1 MTELLTKVEDRIIVV
16 RNQRVILDC
25 DVAELYNVETKR
37 INEAVKN
44 NPDRFPEGYYFQLTQ
59 EETYSLR
66 SNLSTLNEGGRG
78 KHTKYLFKAFTEKG
92 LYMIATILKSK
103 EAVSTTLAIIETFA
117 KMREVAVS
125 LTSLKDCKNE
135 DARKNLIKHT
145 GNVLSEIL
153 NDNMYVSDTET
164 TLEINFAMLK
174 LKHTVKRKTDG

>member
-1 MTELLTKVEDRIIVV
+1 M
-16 RNQRVILDC
+16 N
-25 DVAELYNVETKR
+25 
-37 INEAVKN
+37 
-44 NPDRFPEGYYFQLTQ
+44 
-59 EETYSLR
+59 
-66 SNLSTLNEGGRG
+66 
-78 KHTKYLFKAFTEKG
+78 
-92 LYMIATILKSK
+92 
-103 EAVSTTLAIIETFA
+103 
-117 KMREVAVS
+117 